1 MTILN
6 KQLQYLE
13 SHNISSSLK
22 PSDDFY
28 SRHLG
33 NDTKNTQIIL
43 NRLGVKTIDEL
54 MDQTVPENIRL
65 PKEKIMNHNG
75 KSIKAI
81 PSETLML
88 SHMKDLAAS
97 NKVNRSYQGCG
108 YYPTQIPSV
117 IRRNVLENP
126 NWYTPYT
133 PYQAE
138 IAQGRLESLLNF
150 QTMITELTGLDVS
163 NASLLDEASSAS
175 EAMFMAYNVHN
186 GKRNKFFLSKNVFPQ
201 NIEVVKTK
209 AEGLGIELVIDEPA
223 NFDWSK
229 VDDFCGYM
237 VQNPDNLGNVTDIT
251 EVAAKMREHKVV
263 VTIIAD
269 ILSLA
274 VIKSPGEMGADIAI
288 GSAQRFGVPMGF
300 GGPHAGY
307 MAVKDE
313 FKRKMPGRL
322 IGVSKDVHGNRALR
336 MALQTREQHI
346 RRDKATSNICTAQA
360 LLANIS
366 SFYGQWYG
374 PEGLKKQANRVRNF
388 ADILITEL

>member
-1 MTILN
+1 
-6 KQLQYLE
+6 
-13 SHNISSSLK
+13 
-22 PSDDFY
+22 
-28 SRHLG
+28 
-33 NDTKNTQIIL
+33 
-43 NRLGVKTIDEL
+43 
-54 MDQTVPENIRL
+54 
-65 PKEKIMNHNG
+65 
-75 KSIKAI
+75 
-81 PSETLML
+81 
-88 SHMKDLAAS
+88 
-97 NKVNRSYQGCG
+97 
-108 YYPTQIPSV
+108 V

-138 IAQGRLESLLNF
+138 ISQGRLESLLNF

-163 NASLLDEASSAS
+163 NASLLDEASAAS

-186 GKRNKFFLSKNVFPQ
+186 GKRNKFFLSKHVFPQ

-209 AEGLGIELVIDEPA
+209 ADGLGIELVIDEPA
-223 NFDWSK
+223 NFNWAKADE
-229 VDDFCGYM
+229 FCGYM
-237 VQNPDNLGNVTDIT
+237 VQNPDNLGNISDIT
-251 EVAAKMREHKVV
+251 EVASKLREHKVV

-274 VIKSPGEMGADIAI
+274 LVKTPGEMGADIAI

-322 IGVSKDVHGNRALR
+322 IGVSKDIHGNRALR

-346 RRDKATSNICTAQA
+346 RRDKATSNICTA
-360 LLANIS
+360 
-366 SFYGQWYG
+366 
-374 PEGLKKQANRVRNF
+374 
-388 ADILITEL
+388 